1 MRFSLRVIC
10 NKRII
15 EAAGQRVAALTN
27 YLSFFGDYE
36 FLPYWKDDEC
46 VILEL
51 NLMIEIPDYNKIR
64 EYIRFISGAKN
75 LSEGFL
81 SNEWECA
88 YYASLDELHSD
99 KYTAFV
105 VCNIF

>member
-27 YLSFFGDYE
+27 YLSFFGDHE
-36 FLPYWKDDEC
+36 FLPYWRDDEC
-46 VILEL
+46 AILEF
-51 NLMIEIPDYNKIR
+51 NLKIEDPDHNRIR

-75 LSEGFL
+75 LSECCL
-81 SNEWECA
+81 PDEWECA